1 MLTRDEIAASTQR
14 RGFPVDLVEQQVFYF
29 AAIDALH
36 TPEPRIDPRP
46 AYRHSVHG
54 KQGNPIIGHRVL
66 IKHMTV
72 YMVVVDG
79 RLELHSLPLAD
90 KIPAHQNLLVR
101 VPVTTGIEKP
111 KGASVCRFSR
121 NTRLLFQ
128 QAFVHGDAWQTR
140 RR

>member
-36 TPEPRIDPRP
+36 TSEPRIDSRP

-66 IKHMTV
+66 IKQMTL

-79 RLELHSLPLAD
+79 RL
-90 KIPAHQNLLVR
+90 
-101 VPVTTGIEKP
+101 
-111 KGASVCRFSR
+111 
-121 NTRLLFQ
+121 
-128 QAFVHGDAWQTR
+128 
-140 RR
+140 